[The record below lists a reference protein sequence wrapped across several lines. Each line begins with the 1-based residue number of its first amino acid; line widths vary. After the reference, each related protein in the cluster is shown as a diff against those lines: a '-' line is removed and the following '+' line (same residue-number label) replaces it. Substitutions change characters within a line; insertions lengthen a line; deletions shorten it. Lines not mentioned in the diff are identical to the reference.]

1 MSGWLTSF
9 NPLSTITPNSVFRTQ
24 SEETNLPDKRRPKDK
39 GSHGGRTFLGFIGS
53 GISPEVHSPEV
64 LTSAALPAAITDF
77 ADKLMGTTVE
87 LNLSLIEEP
96 GKGWM

>member
-1 MSGWLTSF
+1 MGGSLPLTLCPSS
-9 NPLSTITPNSVFRTQ
+9 PPTVSLELSQ
-24 SEETNLPDKRRPKDK
+24 KRQTCQTKEDHKDK
-39 GSHGGRTFLGFIGS
+39 GGHGGRTFLGFIGS
-53 GISPEVHSPEV
+53 GISLEVHSPEV

-77 ADKLMGTTVE
+77 ADKLRGTMLE